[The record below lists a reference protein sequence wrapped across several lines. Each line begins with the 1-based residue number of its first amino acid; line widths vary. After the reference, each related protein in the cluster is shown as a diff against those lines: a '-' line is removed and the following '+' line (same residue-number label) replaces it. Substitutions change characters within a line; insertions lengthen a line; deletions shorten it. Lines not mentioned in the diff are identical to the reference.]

1 MQNMFTGP
9 MMIGYA
15 LAIAFEILFPFV
27 LGAIFWRRLG
37 ARWRTFFIGMLIF
50 GVTQLLIRVPIV
62 QMLSNMLADTL
73 RGSPTL
79 AAFWGI
85 ALALTAGLFE
95 ETGRWLGYRYLL
107 KGPKTWTMGV
117 MYGTGHEAMESV
129 WIGVS
134 VMASLATLMNFA
146 AMSAEQIQSLSPDAV
161 TQLQAGLQQ
170 LQVLGPAT
178 PLVGAYERALTMAVQ
193 ISLSILVL
201 QVFIRGSFIW
211 YWAAVGYHALID
223 AFAVFGP
230 RYIGLIGVEAVL
242 TVFAIF
248 SLWIIFHFR
257 PHPETPAE
265 TPTEAAAATGGS

>member
-1 MQNMFTGP
+1 MQSVFTGP

-62 QMLSNMLADTL
+62 QILSNMLADTL
-73 RGSPTL
+73 KGSPAL
-79 AAFWGI
+79 AVAWGL

-134 VMASLATLMNFA
+134 VMASMATIMNFA
-146 AMSAEQIQSLSPDAV
+146 AMSAEQIQSLPPEAV
-161 TQLQAGLQQ
+161 AQLQGGLQQ

-178 PLVGAYERALTMAVQ
+178 PLVGAYERALTMVIQ

-201 QVFIRGSFIW
+201 QVFTRGSFIW

-223 AFAVFGP
+223 AVAVFLP
-230 RYIGLIGVEAVL
+230 RYIGLVGVEVVL
-242 TVFAIF
+242 TGFAIF
-248 SLWIIFHFR
+248 SIWIIFHFR
-257 PHPETPAE
+257 PRPETPADV
-265 TPTEAAAATGGS
+265 AAAAGG

>member
-1 MQNMFTGP
+1 MV
-9 MMIGYA
+9 GYA

-50 GVTQLLIRVPIV
+50 GVTQILIRIPIV
-62 QMLSNMLADTL
+62 QILSVMLADTL
-73 RGSPTL
+73 KGSPVIAVL
-79 AAFWGI
+79 WGI

-129 WIGVS
+129 WVGVS
-134 VMASLATLMNFA
+134 VMASLATIMNFVS
-146 AMSAEQIQSLSPDAV
+146 MSAEQVQSLPPEAV
-161 TQLQAGLQQ
+161 AQLQAGAQQ
-170 LQVLGPAT
+170 LQVLGPLT
-178 PLVGAYERALTMAVQ
+178 PLVGAYERALTMAIQ

-201 QVFIRGSFIW
+201 QVFTRGSFIW

-223 AFAVFGP
+223 AVAVFAP
-230 RYIGLIGVEAVL
+230 RFIGLIGVEVVL
-242 TVFAIF
+242 TLFAIF
-248 SLWIIFHFR
+248 SIWLIFRFR
-257 PHPETPAE
+257 PHPEAPAE
-265 TPTEAAAATGGS
+265 APPEVAPAPGG